1 MKIAVYPGSFDPCT
15 NGHIDVI
22 RRAAAIFDKV
32 IVAVTKNSSKKY
44 AFSEQER
51 VDFLKRSTAELD
63 NVEIDCCKGLL
74 ADYMR
79 EKNAGVIIKGLRT
92 NTDFEYEFQQAHVNH
107 QLNNE
112 IETLFMVTN
121 LKNVCLSSSIVRE
134 LVLHGGSITGMVP
147 SCIEDDIVKK
157 LK

>member
-1 MKIAVYPGSFDPCT
+1 MVIAVYPGSFDPCT

-22 RRAAAIFDKV
+22 CRAAAIFDKV
-32 IVAVTKNSSKKY
+32 IVVVSQNISKKY
-44 AFSEQER
+44 AFTKQER
-51 VDFLKRSTAELD
+51 VEFLKRSTSHLD
-63 NVEIDCCKGLL
+63 NVEIDCCTGLL

-79 EKNAGVIIKGLRT
+79 EKNAKVIIKGLRT

-107 QLNNE
+107 HLNDD

-134 LVLHGGSITGMVP
+134 LALHGGSITGMVP
-147 SCIEDDIVKK
+147 ACIEDDIIKK